1 MKIHYICR
9 GNVVR
14 SLTAEAYTKS
24 LQLPDTEVTSSGTMA
39 DRHRDKDFTIKHRKS
54 TLALLD
60 RHGLSSYAK
69 STSDQVSQDKIND
82 QDLVICVNQRAYDEA
97 AELVTL
103 PRNTMV
109 WHIDD
114 IGEGQR
120 ILGGDDRTKHE
131 EAIFNE
137 VKSNVNEL
145 LASIGN

>member
-14 SLTAEAYTKS
+14 SLIAETYTRS
-24 LQLPDTEVTSSGTMA
+24 LQLPDIEVSSSGTVA
-39 DRHRDKDFTIKHRKS
+39 DRHRDRDFTIEHRKR

-69 STSDQVSQDKIND
+69 SISSQISQKEIDK
-82 QDLVICVNQRAYDEA
+82 QDLVVCVNQRAYDEA
-97 AELVTL
+97 IQLVTL
-103 PRNTMV
+103 PKHTIV

-120 ILGGDDRTKHE
+120 ILTSDDRTEHE

-137 VKSNVNEL
+137 IKASVDEL
-145 LASIGN
+145 ATRIN